1 MRLDTKARKLRTL
14 AAAAAGALLSAC
26 ATPDSPG
33 GVNDPFEGANRA
45 VHGFNKGFDRAIA
58 SPTAKAYV
66 TIVPRPVTRGV
77 TRFSTNLE
85 LPGRIVN
92 SVLQLR
98 LKDAGHNTMR
108 FLTNSTFG
116 LLGFLDPASEMGLGG
131 VETDFGETLYVWGV
145 GEGAFIE
152 LPFFGPHTS
161 RSAVG
166 LVVDFVN
173 SPVLNTI
180 DSVRGRNIR
189 YGAFVLDQL
198 ESRADFDAF
207 FNDIYDSADSYAQAR
222 IIYLQNRRFVLG
234 RGEQDDYLDPYGE
247 GDTLPSDDQ
256 YIDPY
261 EDPYAE

>member
-1 MRLDTKARKLRTL
+1 MHFDIPARKLRILTAI
-14 AAAAAGALLSAC
+14 AAVALLSAC
-26 ATPDSPG
+26 TTPNTPG
-33 GVNDPFEGANRA
+33 GVNDPWEGANRA
-45 VHGFNKGFDRAIA
+45 VHNFNKGFDRAIA
-58 SPTAKAYV
+58 SPSAKAYV
-66 TIVPRPVTRGV
+66 TIFPRPVTRGV

-131 VETDFGETLYVWGV
+131 VETDFGETLFVWGV
-145 GEGAFIE
+145 GEGPFVE

-161 RSAVG
+161 RAAVG
-166 LVVDFVN
+166 FLVDFVN
-173 SPVLNTI
+173 SPVLNAI
-180 DSVRGRNIR
+180 DTVRGRNVR

-207 FNDIYDSADSYAQAR
+207 FRDIYDSADSYSQAR
-222 IIYLQNRRFVLG
+222 IIYLQNRRFELG
-234 RGEQDDYLDPYGE
+234 RGEQDDYLDPYEDG
-247 GDTLPSDDQ
+247 GTLLSDEQ
-256 YIDPY
+256 YVDPY
-261 EDPYAE
+261 EDPYAQ

>member
-1 MRLDTKARKLRTL
+1 MLRTL
-14 AAAAAGALLSAC
+14 AVIVAGALLTAC
-26 ATPDSPG
+26 STPDTPG
-33 GVNDPFEGANRA
+33 GVNDPWEGANRA
-45 VHGFNKGFDRAIA
+45 VHSFNKGFDRAIA
-58 SPTAKAYV
+58 SPSAKVYV
-66 TIVPRPVTRGV
+66 TVFPRPVTRGV

-92 SVLQLR
+92 SVLQLK

-131 VETDFGETLYVWGV
+131 VETDFGETLFVWGV
-145 GEGAFIE
+145 GEGPYIE

-161 RSAVG
+161 RAAVG
-166 LVVDFVN
+166 FIVDFAN
-173 SPVLNTI
+173 SPVLNAI
-180 DSVRGRNIR
+180 DSVRGRNVR

-207 FNDIYDSADSYAQAR
+207 FKDIYGSADSYAQAR
-222 IIYLQNRRFVLG
+222 IIYLQNRRFELG
-234 RGEQDDYLDPYGE
+234 RGTQDDYLDPYGE
-247 GDTLPSDDQ
+247 GVALPSDDQ

-261 EDPYAE
+261 EDPYAQ

>member
-1 MRLDTKARKLRTL
+1 MCLDITARKLRILT
-14 AAAAAGALLSAC
+14 AIAVSILLSAC
-26 ATPDSPG
+26 ATPDTSG
-33 GVNDPFEGANRA
+33 GINDPLEQANRA

-58 SPTAKAYV
+58 SPSAKVYV
-66 TIVPRPVTRGV
+66 TVFPRPVTRSV

-108 FLTNSTFG
+108 FLTNTTFG
-116 LLGFLDPASEMGLGG
+116 LLGFLDPAREMGLQGI
-131 VETDFGETLYVWGV
+131 ETDFGETLFVWGV
-145 GEGAFIE
+145 GEGPYIE

-161 RSAVG
+161 RAAVG
-166 LVVDFVN
+166 FIVDFAN
-173 SPVLNTI
+173 SPVLNAI
-180 DSVRGRNIR
+180 DTVRGRNVR

-222 IIYLQNRRFVLG
+222 IVYLQNRRFELG
-234 RGEQDDYLDPYGE
+234 RGDQEDYLDPYGE
-247 GDTLPSDDQ
+247 GVALPSDDQ